1 MGFPRQEYQS
11 GLPFLSS
18 GNLSDQKSN
27 LSPAAVEAQSS
38 ALENKGSPTCSF
50 RRINFQIL
58 SFQMNSSETD
68 LTRKGVESVI
78 SLMLPNFA
86 VVCYSVYKNQVG
98 GGPKMAEE

>member
-1 MGFPRQEYQS
+1 
-11 GLPFLSS
+11 
-18 GNLSDQKSN
+18 
-27 LSPAAVEAQSS
+27 
-38 ALENKGSPTCSF
+38 
-50 RRINFQIL
+50 
-58 SFQMNSSETD
+58 MNSSETD